1 MFRAV
6 FKFIALFI
14 AATLI
19 FVIGKF
25 VFLASNSGIYAG
37 LGAGDIA
44 DIIYHGM
51 SMDVSMAGYLCAIPA
66 ILYCLSPVYG
76 TRGIINKILKGYFI
90 VISLVISLVVILDA
104 VLYSYWQFKLDSTPL
119 FYFFSSPSAAFA
131 SAEWWQ
137 IIVAPIAWIVLA
149 ALFYCMLA
157 FSGLRL
163 FGDVIPQRGKNLAI
177 SLSVMILFAAALFIP
192 IRGGVTVSTMN
203 LSRAYY
209 SAETRLN
216 HAAVNPAFSLMYSL
230 THQNDFASQ
239 FRFFEND
246 EAARLFEML
255 KDVPSGASDG
265 DDLCASDSA
274 SSSPLLSNRRPDI
287 YILLMESF
295 SSHLFPSLGGE
306 PVALKL
312 DSIARDGLMFSGF
325 FANSFRTDRGIPA
338 VLSAYPGQPT
348 TSIMKFV
355 SKTENLPSLSKSLKD
370 GARYSNTYIYGG
382 DANFTN
388 MKAYL
393 VSAGFDKI
401 ISDAD
406 FPLSQK
412 LSKWGAHDDVVF
424 QRALKEIAPYDS
436 LRPRLTVIQSSSSH
450 EPFEV
455 PYDDKGRFADKR
467 ARAFAFADSCAASF
481 INALK
486 EMPQWNNSL
495 IVVVPDHFGAY
506 PDLENPVDRHKVPLI
521 LTGGALKRT
530 GVVATPGSQIDIAA
544 TLLSAMDLPHGEF
557 PFSRNILNPRS
568 PHFAFF
574 ADPSLIGFVTESDTL
589 VYNLD
594 ADRIEQGSDRN
605 LPYAKAFL
613 QTLYDD
619 LSKR

>member
-1 MFRAV
+1 
-6 FKFIALFI
+6 
-14 AATLI
+14 
-19 FVIGKF
+19 
-25 VFLASNSGIYAG
+25 
-37 LGAGDIA
+37 
-44 DIIYHGM
+44 
-51 SMDVSMAGYLCAIPA
+51 
-66 ILYCLSPVYG
+66 
-76 TRGIINKILKGYFI
+76 
-90 VISLVISLVVILDA
+90 
-104 VLYSYWQFKLDSTPL
+104 
-119 FYFFSSPSAAFA
+119 
-131 SAEWWQ
+131 
-137 IIVAPIAWIVLA
+137 
-149 ALFYCMLA
+149 
-157 FSGLRL
+157 
-163 FGDVIPQRGKNLAI
+163 
-177 SLSVMILFAAALFIP
+177 MILLAAALFIP

-255 KDVPSGASDG
+255 KDVPSRASDG
-265 DDLCASDSA
+265 DDLCESDSA
-274 SSSPLLSNRRPDI
+274 SSVPLLSNRRPDI

-424 QRALKEIAPYDS
+424 QRALKEIVPYDS
-436 LRPRLTVIQSSSSH
+436 LHPRLTVIQSSSSH

-521 LTGGALKRT
+521 LSGGALKRT

-574 ADPSLIGFVTESDTL
+574 ADPSLIGFITETDTL

-594 ADRIEQGSDRN
+594 ADRVEQGSDLN
-605 LPYAKAFL
+605 LPFAKAFL